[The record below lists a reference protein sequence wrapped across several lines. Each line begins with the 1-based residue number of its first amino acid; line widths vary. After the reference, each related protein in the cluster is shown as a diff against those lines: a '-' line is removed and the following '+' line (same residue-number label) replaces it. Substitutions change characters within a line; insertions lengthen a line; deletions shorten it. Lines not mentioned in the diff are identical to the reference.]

1 MKKQAFMVK
10 LDAETAT
17 WVERQAAV
25 FGSRSLVIRVA
36 LRVLIALISLGTL
49 KWELPELQAL
59 LLGNHRNRRNQV
71 PAGRSGQSP
80 LLTDSRLPQ
89 GISTTH
95 LRRSDA
101 VLGREETATWR
112 TSFLGIHTYPQV
124 LIRSVRS

>member
-1 MKKQAFMVK
+1 MKQAFMVK

-36 LRVLIALISLGTL
+36 LRVLIALISFGTL

-59 LLGNHRNRRNQV
+59 LLGNPRNRGNQV

-80 LLTDSRLPQ
+80 LHADSRLPR
-89 GISTTH
+89 GSSVTH
-95 LRRSDA
+95 RRLDA
-101 VLGREETATWR
+101 AATEGMVPR
-112 TSFLGIHTYPQV
+112 HTFFLGHTAARMDF
-124 LIRSVRS
+124 LLMEIVRV